1 MRTRGDY
8 PVVRRIRRLAGDGP
22 SRRRGPGRECRRNI
36 LLGCAPEAIV
46 PSSVA
51 SGDSR
56 TMALREGGR
65 HGEIARL
72 TSWEGSK
79 TPTCR
84 STRQVGKGPA
94 WIFVHRHE
102 PAEGPAKSNRRQP
115 RGCKST
121 VRGRANTPRR
131 VAGEKSDRKWIK
143 TCKTACARAQKNQRT
158 RQRGGAHPPERH
170 QPPDQDSE
178 HSRRPPRVPQVPYM
192 QRVVVHGGLVGLHT
206 RAQRDRHQKPRGFRV
221 PLGLR
226 RLRPAR
232 RGRGLRN

>member
-1 MRTRGDY
+1 
-8 PVVRRIRRLAGDGP
+8 
-22 SRRRGPGRECRRNI
+22 
-36 LLGCAPEAIV
+36 
-46 PSSVA
+46 
-51 SGDSR
+51 
-56 TMALREGGR
+56 MALREGGR
-65 HGEIARL
+65 NGESARP

-79 TPTCR
+79 TPTRR
-84 STRQVGKGPA
+84 STRRWGRA
-94 WIFVHRHE
+94 
-102 PAEGPAKSNRRQP
+102 RRGSLCTDTSRQKV
-115 RGCKST
+115 RLNQTGDNQAHM
-121 VRGRANTPRR
+121 RGRANTPRR

-143 TCKTACARAQKNQRT
+143 TCKTACARAEKNQRT

>member
-1 MRTRGDY
+1 MALREEGGRKGNG
-8 PVVRRIRRLAGDGP
+8 AGKFRWGAHP
-22 SRRRGPGRECRRNI
+22 SQTV
-36 LLGCAPEAIV
+36 L
-46 PSSVA
+46 SSVA
-51 SGDSR
+51 SSGKTRGRWPFGKGVETGKAQGYPSWEASR
-56 TMALREGGR
+56 T
-65 HGEIARL
+65 
-72 TSWEGSK
+72 
-79 TPTCR
+79 PTRR
-84 STRQVGKGPA
+84 STRRWGRA
-94 WIFVHRHE
+94 
-102 PAEGPAKSNRRQP
+102 RRGSLCTDTSRQKV
-115 RGCKST
+115 RLNQTGDNQAHM
-121 VRGRANTPRR
+121 RGRANTPRR